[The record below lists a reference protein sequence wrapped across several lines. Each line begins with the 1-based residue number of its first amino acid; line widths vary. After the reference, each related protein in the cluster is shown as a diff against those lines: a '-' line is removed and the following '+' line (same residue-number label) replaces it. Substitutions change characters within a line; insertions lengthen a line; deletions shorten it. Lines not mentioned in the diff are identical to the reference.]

1 MPNITEK
8 LPVAV
13 TIKPVLAM
21 IVAFTENDSNKFKEN
36 ALIIAKELELNNE
49 NDLALYIY
57 AQFGLVSTFN
67 IND

>member
-1 MPNITEK
+1 MPKPAIK

-13 TIKPVLAM
+13 TVKPVLAM
-21 IVAFTENDSNKFKEN
+21 IVAFKENDSNKFKEN
-36 ALIIAKELELNNE
+36 ALEIAKELELNNE